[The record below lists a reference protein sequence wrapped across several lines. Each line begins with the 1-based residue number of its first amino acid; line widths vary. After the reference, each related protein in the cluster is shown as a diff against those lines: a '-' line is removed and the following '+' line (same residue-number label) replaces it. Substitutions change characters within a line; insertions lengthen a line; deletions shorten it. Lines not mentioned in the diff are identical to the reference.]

1 MTKTYTISREALK
14 SENFKS
20 YELQKSGDK
29 VKNKDFSLL
38 ASIIRQLNN

>member
-1 MTKTYTISREALK
+1 MTKTYIITREALK
-14 SENFKS
+14 EENFKS

-38 ASIIRQLNN
+38 ANIIKQIHT